1 MSIHFLPLKSENEKG
16 KKKKKTEMTPAIP
29 AVGRLLFRRTLSS
42 RTGWREALSLTQ
54 EKVRR
59 R

>member
-16 KKKKKTEMTPAIP
+16 KKKKKEMTPAIP